1 MFSVRAEV
9 TSKSHHRPFLTRVRT
24 VPRHILRPQRV
35 PPQASLLTPQRAK
48 QNPQL
53 FSRLQ
58 RKQRIKAIHQNQSQ
72 AKQRMNSA
80 QRNMPT
86 RTISITTTMMIFTI
100 TRTRRIIGRS
110 IRIIDDGEYLNEVTK
125 LCKLYYERWGK
136 EVDCLALPAGINLV
150 QTLERIVDTGE
161 SPIVGWAK
169 INEIK
174 ANQASYSQ
182 GR

>member
-1 MFSVRAEV
+1 
-9 TSKSHHRPFLTRVRT
+9 
-24 VPRHILRPQRV
+24 
-35 PPQASLLTPQRAK
+35 
-48 QNPQL
+48 
-53 FSRLQ
+53 
-58 RKQRIKAIHQNQSQ
+58 
-72 AKQRMNSA
+72 
-80 QRNMPT
+80 MPT

-110 IRIIDDGEYLNEVTK
+110 IRIIDDSEYLNEVTK